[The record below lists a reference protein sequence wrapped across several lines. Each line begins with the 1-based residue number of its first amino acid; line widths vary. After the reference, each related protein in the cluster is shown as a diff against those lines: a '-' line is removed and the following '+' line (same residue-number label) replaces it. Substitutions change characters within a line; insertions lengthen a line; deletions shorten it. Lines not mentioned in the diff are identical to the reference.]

1 MTAQLAYACII
12 ILLVW
17 TSINYALPL
26 AQAIVELLNEL
37 EKYAIVRKDVDTP
50 TPAKETR

>member
-1 MTAQLAYACII
+1 MTPQIAYLLIVF
-12 ILLVW
+12 LLVW

-50 TPAKETR
+50 TKEIR